1 MKKTI
6 LIFSV
11 FSVFLPGL
19 SHAVDTKTVELA
31 GAQVLNEQASDIVMM
46 DLAGHTFMIK
56 DLKGQAVILHFWAS
70 WCSPCREEL
79 PALEK
84 IHQEFKD
91 GGLTVLAVSIED
103 SADLAKMTG
112 LAASLGA
119 TFPVYATRRDADAGR
134 YWSLGVPVTYFIDKN
149 GGIIGR
155 FIGEGK
161 WSEEGVKRLVRKM
174 AAE

>member
-1 MKKTI
+1 MKKII

-19 SHAVDTKTVELA
+19 SLAVDTKTVELA
-31 GAQVLNEQASDIVMM
+31 GAQALNEQASGIVIM
-46 DLAGHTFMIK
+46 DLAGHTFMLK

-70 WCSPCREEL
+70 WCSPCKDEL

-84 IHQEFKD
+84 IHQEFKNS
-91 GGLTVLAVSIED
+91 GLTVLAVSIED
-103 SADLAKMTG
+103 NADLTRMTG

-119 TFPVYATRRDADAGR
+119 TFPVYAIRQGADAER
-134 YWSLGVPVTYFIDKN
+134 YWSLGVPITYFIDKN
-149 GGIIGR
+149 GNIIGR
-155 FIGEGK
+155 IIGEGR

>member
-1 MKKTI
+1 MKKII
-6 LIFSV
+6 LIFSI

-19 SHAVDTKTVELA
+19 SLAVDTKTVELA
-31 GAQVLNEQASDIVMM
+31 GAQALNEQASGIVMM
-46 DLAGHTFMIK
+46 DLAGHTFMLK

-70 WCSPCREEL
+70 WCSPCKEEL

-84 IHQEFKD
+84 IHREFKD
-91 GGLTVLAVSIED
+91 SGLTVLAVSIED
-103 SADLAKMTG
+103 NADLTKMTG

-119 TFPVYATRRDADAGR
+119 TFPVYAIRRNADAER
-134 YWSLGVPVTYFIDKN
+134 YWSLGVPITYFINKN
-149 GGIIGR
+149 GSIIGR
-155 FIGEGK
+155 IIGEGR